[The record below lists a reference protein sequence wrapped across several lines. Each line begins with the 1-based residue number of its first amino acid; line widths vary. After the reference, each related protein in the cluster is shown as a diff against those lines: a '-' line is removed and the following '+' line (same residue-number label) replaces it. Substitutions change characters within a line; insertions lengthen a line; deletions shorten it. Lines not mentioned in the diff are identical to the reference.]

1 MKPSSSADELISMPF
16 SISSVARALTSCA
29 AAIAVAVTAGCAGP
43 GEESTSS
50 PPEPVQ
56 TTSSSASAPSQP
68 SVDSSPSSATASNE
82 AMLAA
87 GRLAAKKAADST
99 VVSIESERDGWEVHV
114 VTDDGGEQ
122 EFRIDPSGKTVISG
136 PTDDRPD
143 ADDKA
148 ENKQFSAVDVDFAK
162 AVEVVSGEVKD
173 GRIKEIGLDTD
184 NRRVVWEADVI
195 AGSEQRTVQ
204 LDAGSGDVLS
214 NRLDD

>member
-1 MKPSSSADELISMPF
+1 MQFSTSSLVRPLTIS
-16 SISSVARALTSCA
+16 V
-29 AAIAVAVTAGCAGP
+29 AAIAMAVTVGCSGP
-43 GEESTSS
+43 DESAVSS
-50 PPEPVQ
+50 PEPVN
-56 TTSSSASAPSQP
+56 TSTQASTP
-68 SVDSSPSSATASNE
+68 SSPSPSTGASSTSPSTEQSSAESNE
-82 AMLAA
+82 AMVSA
-87 GRLAAKKAADST
+87 GRLAAKEVKDGT
-99 VVSIESERDGWEVHV
+99 VVSIEAERDGWEVHV
-114 VTDDGGEQ
+114 VTADGGEQ
-122 EFRIDPSGKTVISG
+122 QLRIDPAGEQVIAG